1 MLTAILV
8 LLVFQTLFVMA
19 LVGHISAIEKMLK
32 ALAEAK
38 VEELKMW
45 HGKR

>member
-19 LVGHISAIEKMLK
+19 LVGHISAIEKLMK

-38 VEELKMW
+38 VEELKLW
-45 HGKR
+45 NGKK

>member
-8 LLVFQTLFVMA
+8 LMIFQSLFVMA
-19 LVGHISAIEKMLK
+19 LVGHISTIEKSIKLILDTKLK
-32 ALAEAK
+32 
-38 VEELKMW
+38 ELELW

>member
-32 ALAEAK
+32 ALSEAK